1 MDFKVSVVV
10 SFSFVFVGLGV
21 VVWVFVV
28 VAFMVVAFVVESV
41 GRVANDRLVTGELRI
56 NMAMSL
62 SCLYIML
69 YK

>member
-1 MDFKVSVVV
+1 LDFKVSVVV

-41 GRVANDRLVTGELRI
+41 GRVANDKFVTGELRI

-62 SCLYIML
+62 SCFNIML
-69 YK
+69 NK

>member
-62 SCLYIML
+62 SCFNIML